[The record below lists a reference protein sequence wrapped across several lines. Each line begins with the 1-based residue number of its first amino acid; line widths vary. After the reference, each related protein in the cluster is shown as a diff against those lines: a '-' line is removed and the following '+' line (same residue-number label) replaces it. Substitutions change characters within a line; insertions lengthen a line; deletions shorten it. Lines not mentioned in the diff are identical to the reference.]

1 MWILFPESGFGADD
15 AWLEVFS
22 ELSQFVQSPE
32 SFQQLTP
39 QERETLAAFLNDYS
53 YQNDPV
59 LEPED
64 TAEVLDCLAGRWS
77 GRTERRPPVPRTAP
91 CSRSRR
97 ASKPEPAGLPGH
109 PLRSPHLRQAQG
121 EELIKAAGGA
131 SLRSFSA
138 PVPDRSEQRKELL
151 MARTH
156 LRKRILLP
164 LLVLSLTT
172 GVFLAVQLA
181 EADQAPLDLSPEV
194 QADLL
199 ARYPKE
205 IALVE
210 ELWDIQVDR
219 IDESTP
225 GGHHPHRQPPPRSLL
240 SVLRTDDRNFSGQAW
255 LLEHEE
261 MKGTHI
267 TPRQVRN
274 ALAAVFLLLL
284 LLFLSLFQWYQRADT
299 RLEDIAAQNG
309 WDCLGRQTGWLPI

>member
-1 MWILFPESGFGADD
+1 
-15 AWLEVFS
+15 
-22 ELSQFVQSPE
+22 
-32 SFQQLTP
+32 
-39 QERETLAAFLNDYS
+39 
-53 YQNDPV
+53 
-59 LEPED
+59 
-64 TAEVLDCLAGRWS
+64 
-77 GRTERRPPVPRTAP
+77 
-91 CSRSRR
+91 
-97 ASKPEPAGLPGH
+97 
-109 PLRSPHLRQAQG
+109 
-121 EELIKAAGGA
+121 
-131 SLRSFSA
+131 
-138 PVPDRSEQRKELL
+138 

-181 EADQAPLDLSPEV
+181 EADQDRWDLSPEV

-219 IDESTP
+219 IDESTREAITHTAN
-225 GGHHPHRQPPPRSLL
+225 HHLGPSYQ
-240 SVLRTDDRNFSGQAW
+240 VLRTDDRNFSGQAW

-309 WDCLGRQTGWLPI
+309 WDCLGAADRLATHLKRELMTT

>member
-1 MWILFPESGFGADD
+1 M
-15 AWLEVFS
+15 
-22 ELSQFVQSPE
+22 
-32 SFQQLTP
+32 
-39 QERETLAAFLNDYS
+39 
-53 YQNDPV
+53 
-59 LEPED
+59 
-64 TAEVLDCLAGRWS
+64 
-77 GRTERRPPVPRTAP
+77 PRTAP

-97 ASKPEPAGLPGH
+97 ASKPDPAGLPGH

-181 EADQAPLDLSPEV
+181 EADQDRWDLSPEV

-219 IDESTP
+219 IDESTREARMTP
-225 GGHHPHRQPPPRSLL
+225 TRPASRPPMANTPI
-240 SVLRTDDRNFSGQAW
+240 SVLPTLMPDSR
-255 LLEHEE
+255 
-261 MKGTHI
+261 
-267 TPRQVRN
+267 
-274 ALAAVFLLLL
+274 AA
-284 LLFLSLFQWYQRADT
+284 S
-299 RLEDIAAQNG
+299 RL
-309 WDCLGRQTGWLPI
+309 LPIE